1 MPGMKRLLA
10 SAFALL
16 ASVLPS
22 GAEETP
28 TVPYEVVETISEDV
42 EVRRYEAR
50 AVVETDAS
58 DGTSAAFRRLFAY
71 IDGGNEGGRS
81 ISMTAPVGTG
91 PEEGETIEMTA
102 PVETAETGDGLV
114 MRFFLPEDM
123 TAESAPEP
131 TDPAV
136 RLATVPGRTEA
147 ALTFSG
153 WTGAEGALERASD
166 LRQALEA
173 SGWTPAGEP
182 RAYLYDPP
190 WTLPWNRRNEVVIP
204 VERAA
209 EG

>member
-1 MPGMKRLLA
+1 MRRILA
-10 SAFALL
+10 PAFALL

-28 TVPYEVVETISEDV
+28 TVPYEVVATLSETV
-42 EVRRYEAR
+42 EVRRYGER
-50 AVVETDAS
+50 AAVETDAS
-58 DGTSAAFRRLFAY
+58 DGTSSAFRRLFAY
-71 IDGGNEGGRS
+71 IDGGNAGGES

-91 PEEGETIEMTA
+91 PQEGRKIEMTA
-102 PVETAETGDGLV
+102 PVETARTEAGRV
-114 MRFFLPEDM
+114 MRFFLPEGM
-123 TAESAPEP
+123 TAESAPAP

-136 RLATVPGRTEA
+136 SVVTVPGRTEA

-153 WTGAEGALERASD
+153 WTGTEGALERAPD
-166 LRQALEA
+166 LRKALEG

-209 EG
+209 GG